1 MTASRLLNVLP
12 LAAAVA
18 LSSCAGAP
26 AREASEDF
34 LVSPI
39 GSSRHADGDDLLT
52 AGLGAAGL
60 RSPVPP
66 AFVDA
71 QAPTAA
77 ELRRRA
83 IWSNWRGIADL
94 VPGGGYGEVYGSLAP
109 VPGREFTAFAR
120 IPGAKQPH
128 RVLVQLPDSFDV
140 SKRCLVV
147 TVSSGSRG
155 IYGAIALAGSWG
167 LSHGCAVAYTD
178 KGAGT
183 GFVDSATGSGAR
195 LDGTRGAAGEG
206 LEFDAPV
213 VSGDAPP
220 AIASKHANS
229 GDNPEADWGRHVRQ
243 AAEFG
248 LRVLESE
255 LPGQGPFTFANTRVI
270 AVGVSNGGGAVLRS
284 AELDGDW
291 LDGVVA
297 ISPNISP
304 GQGGRALYDYGTE
317 AAIWQPCAL
326 NAPAFDAVPLA
337 RPGGAVS
344 SAGVARCASLQAAG
358 LLDAGTPAQQAE
370 QARQKLHG
378 LGWSDEAIAAG
389 AISTAFDLWRAV
401 NVTYASSYART
412 GANEMPCG
420 YRFQAM
426 DAKGAVHSPSA
437 AEQAAW
443 WSDSSGIPPGAGV
456 GIVDTMAAGSDP
468 FLPGLQCLRALWIG
482 GDDPMA
488 QRVRK
493 GVAETRAQLPARD
506 LPILVIH
513 GAEDGLVPEAF
524 SGGAYAAWA
533 KRGGAQVSYWKVDH
547 AQHFDAFLGL
557 PPLAAR
563 YVPLLP
569 YAYRGLDQMWAHIST
584 GAPLPADAHITPTP
598 RGTAPLRVEDLKLP

>member
-18 LSSCAGAP
+18 LAACAGAP
-26 AREASEDF
+26 ARSAEDF
-34 LVSPI
+34 LVSPV
-39 GSSRHADGDDLLT
+39 GASRHAGDDDLLT

-60 RSPVPP
+60 RSPLPP
-66 AFVDA
+66 AFADA
-71 QAPTAA
+71 QAPTAS

-94 VPGGGYGEVYGSLAP
+94 VPGGGYGDAYGSLVP
-109 VPGREFTAFAR
+109 VPGREFSAFAKL
-120 IPGAKQPH
+120 PGARQPH
-128 RVLVQLPDSFDV
+128 RVLLQLPDDFDAG
-140 SKRCLVV
+140 KRCLVV
-147 TVSSGSRG
+147 TASSGSRG

-183 GFVDSATGSGAR
+183 GFVDTATGSGAQ
-195 LDGTRGAAGEG
+195 LDGTRGAAGDA
-206 LEFDAPV
+206 LEFDAPLAV
-213 VSGDAPP
+213 DAASAP
-220 AIASKHANS
+220 IASKHAHS

-248 LRVLESE
+248 LRVLDSE
-255 LPGQGPFTFANTRVI
+255 LPGQAPFTFANTRVI
-270 AVGVSNGGGAVLRS
+270 AVGVSNGGGAVLRA

-297 ISPNISP
+297 ISPNIYP
-304 GQGGRALYDYGTE
+304 GEGGRALYDYGTE
-317 AAIWQPCAL
+317 AAIWQSCAL
-326 NAPAFDAVPLA
+326 NAVAFDAVPLA
-337 RPGGAVS
+337 RPGGAA
-344 SAGVARCASLQAAG
+344 SAAGIARCASLQAAG

-370 QARQKLHG
+370 TARQKLHA

-401 NVTYASSYART
+401 NVTYASSYVRA
-412 GANEMPCG
+412 GASDMPCG

-426 DAKGAVHSPSA
+426 DAKGAVHTATA

-456 GIVDTMAAGSDP
+456 GIVESKVSGADP
-468 FLPGLQCLRALWIG
+468 LLPGLQCLRALWT
-482 GDDPMA
+482 GDDAMA
-488 QRVRK
+488 QRLRK
-493 GVAETRAQLPARD
+493 GVAETRAKLPAHG

-513 GAEDGLVPEAF
+513 GSEDGLVPEAF
-524 SGGAYAAWA
+524 SGGAYVAWA

-569 YAYRGLDQMWAHIST
+569 YAYRGLDQMWAHIANN
-584 GAPLPADAHITPTP
+584 GALPADAHITPAP
-598 RGTAPLRVEDLKLP
+598 RGVDALLIEDLKLPR

>member
-18 LSSCAGAP
+18 LSSCAGAL
-26 AREASEDF
+26 ARSDADDF
-34 LVSPI
+34 LSSPI
-39 GSSRHADGDDLLT
+39 GASRHAGDDDLLT

-66 AFVDA
+66 AFADPQV
-71 QAPTAA
+71 PTAT

-94 VPGGGYGEVYGSLAP
+94 APGGGYGEAYGSLAA

-128 RVLVQLPDSFDV
+128 RVLLQLPDNFDAG
-140 SKRCLVV
+140 KRCLVV

-167 LSHGCAVAYTD
+167 LSHGCAVAYSD

-183 GFVDSATGSGAR
+183 GYVDTATGSGAR
-195 LDGTRGAAGEG
+195 LDGTRGNAGEA
-206 LEFDAPV
+206 LEFSAPV
-213 VSGDAPP
+213 SSADP
-220 AIASKHANS
+220 AAVIASKHANS

-248 LRVLESE
+248 LRVLASE
-255 LPGQGPFTFANTRVI
+255 LPDQGPFNFSNTRVI
-270 AVGVSNGGGAVLRS
+270 AVGVSNGGGAVLRA

-297 ISPNISP
+297 ISPNIYP
-304 GQGGRALYDYGTE
+304 GEGGRPLYDYGTE

-326 NAPAFDAVPLA
+326 NAPVFDAVPLA
-337 RPGGAVS
+337 RPGGAASV
-344 SAGVARCASLQAAG
+344 AGIARCASLQAAG
-358 LLDAGTPAQQAE
+358 LLDAGMPAQQAE
-370 QARQKLHG
+370 QARQKLHA

-412 GANEMPCG
+412 GASEMPCG
-420 YRFQAM
+420 YSFHAM
-426 DAKGAVHSPSA
+426 DAKGLAHPATA

-443 WSDSSGIPPGAGV
+443 WSDSSGIPPGAGA
-456 GIVDTMAAGSDP
+456 GIADSMAAGKDT
-468 FLPGLQCLRALWIG
+468 FLSGLQCLRALWTG
-482 GDDPMA
+482 EEEMA

-493 GVAETRAQLPARD
+493 GIAETRAKPPARD

-524 SGGAYAAWA
+524 SGGAYVAWA
-533 KRGGAQVSYWKVDH
+533 KRGGAQVSYWKIDH

-569 YAYRGLDQMWAHIST
+569 YAYRGLDQMWAHIAT
-584 GAPLPADAHITPTP
+584 GAALTTDAHITPTP
-598 RGTAPLRVEDLKLP
+598 RGAAPLRVEDLKLP